1 MVGFDVSPMSAGPR
15 QLTSWKEIAHHLG
28 VNIRTAQRW
37 ERERGL
43 PVRRVPGARSRV
55 NADATSL
62 DAWKERQSHVANH
75 DERCYR
81 WPLGTGLTVEVRFLG
96 VGELARAHVDLL
108 REYLELFKSTLG

>member
-1 MVGFDVSPMSAGPR
+1 MVGFEVPPMSSSPR

-43 PVRRVPGARSRV
+43 PVRRVPGTRSRV
-55 NADATSL
+55 NAEAASL
-62 DAWKERQSHVANH
+62 DAWKDQQARVVNYE
-75 DERCYR
+75 ERCYR

-96 VGELARAHVDLL
+96 VGALAGAHVELL
-108 REYLELFKSTLG
+108 REYLELFKNTLG